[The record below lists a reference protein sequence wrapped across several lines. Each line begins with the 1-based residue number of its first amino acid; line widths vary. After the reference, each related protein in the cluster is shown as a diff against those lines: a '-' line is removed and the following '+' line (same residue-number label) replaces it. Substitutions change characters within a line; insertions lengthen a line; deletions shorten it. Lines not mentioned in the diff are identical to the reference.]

1 MDFEPKI
8 DGRLMAVIAI
18 SEPTPEE
25 RDAIPRTLRI
35 GRPKGKE
42 LPAILVW
49 LPGPFIVCPRLRD
62 ILEEL
67 EPGRHDFL
75 PVAIKTEREFQG
87 ATDHGPYYLI
97 PDCRW

>member
-67 EPGRHDFL
+67 EPGRQFPARRHQNR
-75 PVAIKTEREFQG
+75 A
-87 ATDHGPYYLI
+87 
-97 PDCRW
+97 